1 MMQMNLWKLS
11 NIVFILLISVI
22 SIHAQKDMEY
32 ADYLVKYKNQSEV
45 VVTDQSVFKIKNNKG
60 KLSIIKEDYFESI
73 ILNEAGIKNF
83 NEEFYDSELSPV
95 LEYEAYTVSKKGKK
109 IMSNLIKEFANDDAS
124 IFYDEIK
131 KKEVTYKSLEPG
143 SKKVLKTKIEY
154 KDPNLLS
161 RFIFQKGL
169 HSERMIFKLEVD
181 KNIEIGYKLF
191 HDEDANIKFTKEE
204 KRKKTIY
211 SWEVNETLPFKY
223 EMSRPGILYT
233 APHIAIYIKEYE
245 GADQNANLLGTV
257 DDLFAYYQSFVEGV
271 NSEIGEE
278 LINIAE
284 KITDEHNTEE
294 EKVKAIYYWVK
305 DNIKYIAYENGYE
318 GFIPREADLVCE
330 RKFGD
335 CKDMSSI
342 ITAMCSGVGITNVYL
357 TWIGSRDLPYTY
369 TELPTPGVDNHMIAA
384 YLNGDEVIFLDAT
397 DQKTRYGLPSS
408 FIQGKEALICI
419 SKDEYKLHKVP
430 VVSEE
435 DNEVTL
441 KVDAKVDG
449 SIIKGRGETT
459 MAGIARSNIL
469 ARMSTTNDKKRFN
482 SIKGRVRLG
491 SNKFKLMNPVEHN
504 VDERDALYRV
514 DFDYEL
520 DNYIVELDDEVYVNM
535 FLRELTLIDEFEED
549 RKFPFVFEYKLNYV
563 IQVDLEIPSDK
574 DVESLPEPLNVDNG
588 QFIYSGEYK
597 KIDNRVVLDYAI
609 KLKEISIEPEHFG
622 AWNTSV
628 KEIKNYMK
636 QTITLKNKS

>member
-1 MMQMNLWKLS
+1 MRTSLWKLS
-11 NIVFILLISVI
+11 RVVFIFLLSAV
-22 SIHAQKDMEY
+22 SMHAQKEMKF
-32 ADYLVKYKNQSEV
+32 ADYLLKYKNQSEV
-45 VVTDQSVFKIKNNKG
+45 IVADESVFKIKNNKG

-95 LEYEAYTVSKKGKK
+95 LEYEAYTISKKGKK
-109 IMSNLIKEFANDDAS
+109 IKSNLIKEFANDDAS

-161 RFIFQKGL
+161 RYIFQKGL
-169 HSERMIFKLEVD
+169 PSEKMMFRLEVD
-181 KNIEIGYKLF
+181 NDIEIGYKLF
-191 HDEDANIKFTKEE
+191 HDEEVDIKFTKQE

-211 SWEVNETLPFKY
+211 IWEVNDTEPFKY

-233 APHIAIYIKEYE
+233 APHIAIYIKQYE

-257 DDLFAYYQSFVEGV
+257 DDLFQYYQSFVEGV
-271 NSEIGEE
+271 NSEIDAE
-278 LINIAE
+278 LISVATSVTE
-284 KITDEHNTEE
+284 SYDTEE

-318 GFIPREADLVCE
+318 GFIPREANLVCE

-369 TELPTPGVDNHMIAA
+369 SELPTPGVDNHMIAA
-384 YLNGDEVIFLDAT
+384 YVNGDDVTFLDAT

-408 FIQGKEALICI
+408 FIQGKEALIYI

-430 VVSEE
+430 IVSED
-435 DNEVTL
+435 DNKVTI
-441 KVDAKVDG
+441 KVDAKLDG
-449 SIIKGRGETT
+449 SMIKGSGKTT

-469 ARMSTTNDKKRFN
+469 SRMSTTNDKKRFN

-491 SNKFKLMNPVEHN
+491 SNKFQLFNPVEQN
-504 VDERDALYRV
+504 VDKRDSLYIV
-514 DFDYEL
+514 DFNYEL
-520 DNYIVELDDEVYVNM
+520 DNYLVELDDEVYLNM
-535 FLRELTLIDEFEED
+535 FLRELTLIDEFEDD
-549 RKFPFVFEYKLNYV
+549 RIFPFVFEYKLNYV
-563 IQVDLEIPSDK
+563 IQVDLEIPSNK
-574 DVESLPEPLNVDNG
+574 DVGSLPEPLYIDNG
-588 QFIYSGEYK
+588 QFIYSGEYSK
-597 KIDNRVVLDYAI
+597 EEDRVILDYSI
-609 KLKEISIEPEHFG
+609 KLKEISIEPAHFD
-622 AWNTSV
+622 AWNKSV
-628 KEIKNYMK
+628 KEIKTYMK
-636 QTITLKNKS
+636 QTITLKDKT

>member
-1 MMQMNLWKLS
+1 M
-11 NIVFILLISVI
+11 
-22 SIHAQKDMEY
+22 HAQKEMKF
-32 ADYLVKYKNQSEV
+32 ADYLLKYKNQSEV
-45 VVTDQSVFKIKNNKG
+45 IVADESVFKIKNNKG

-95 LEYEAYTVSKKGKK
+95 LEYEAYTISKKGKK
-109 IMSNLIKEFANDDAS
+109 IKSNLIKEFANDDAS

-161 RFIFQKGL
+161 RYIFQKGL
-169 HSERMIFKLEVD
+169 PSEKMMFRLEVD
-181 KNIEIGYKLF
+181 NDIEIGYKLF
-191 HDEDANIKFTKEE
+191 HDEEVDIKFTKQE

-211 SWEVNETLPFKY
+211 IWEVNDTEPFKY

-233 APHIAIYIKEYE
+233 APHIAIYIKQYE

-257 DDLFAYYQSFVEGV
+257 DDLFQYYQSFVEGV
-271 NSEIGEE
+271 NSEIDAE
-278 LINIAE
+278 LISVATSVTE
-284 KITDEHNTEE
+284 SYDTEE

-318 GFIPREADLVCE
+318 GFIPREANLVCE

-369 TELPTPGVDNHMIAA
+369 SELPTPGVDNHMIAA
-384 YLNGDEVIFLDAT
+384 YVNGDDVTFLDAT

-408 FIQGKEALICI
+408 FIQGKEALIYI

-430 VVSEE
+430 IVSED
-435 DNEVTL
+435 DNKVTI
-441 KVDAKVDG
+441 KVDAKLDG
-449 SIIKGRGETT
+449 SMIKGSGKTT

-469 ARMSTTNDKKRFN
+469 SRMSTTNDKKRFN

-491 SNKFKLMNPVEHN
+491 SNKFQLFNPVEQN
-504 VDERDALYRV
+504 VDKRDSLYIV
-514 DFDYEL
+514 DFNYEL
-520 DNYIVELDDEVYVNM
+520 DNYLVELDDEVYLNM
-535 FLRELTLIDEFEED
+535 FLRELTLIDEFEDD
-549 RKFPFVFEYKLNYV
+549 RIFPFVFEYKLNYV
-563 IQVDLEIPSDK
+563 IQVDLEIPSNK
-574 DVESLPEPLNVDNG
+574 DVGSLPEPLYIDNG
-588 QFIYSGEYK
+588 QFIYSGEYSK
-597 KIDNRVVLDYAI
+597 EEDRVILDYSI
-609 KLKEISIEPEHFG
+609 KLKEISIEPAHFD
-622 AWNTSV
+622 AWNKSV
-628 KEIKNYMK
+628 KEIKTYMK
-636 QTITLKNKS
+636 QTITLKDKT